1 MLLLGDPRVASRWG
15 GLFRRPP
22 PPEVE
27 NGEDAVRGYTSTVL
41 ELLTRWEDLHQH
53 WLGAVDEQR
62 RNERLANAAA
72 VYRWQLNAIGAQLEA
87 LAVPPAV
94 AGWHEALVEALAVA
108 SSGTR
113 LLSHGYRFHNV
124 RMICDGGLVLE
135 EARERER
142 VVRDALRDAAGQQV
156 GAG

>member
-1 MLLLGDPRVASRWG
+1 VLQLGDPRVASRWG
-15 GLFRRPP
+15 ALFRRAPS
-22 PPEVE
+22 PEAE
-27 NGEDAVRGYTSTVL
+27 NGEGAVHAYTSAAL

-53 WLGAVDEQR
+53 WLVAVDEQR

-87 LAVPPAV
+87 LTVPPAV
-94 AGWHEALVEALAVA
+94 ATWHEALVKALGVA

-124 RMICDGGLVLE
+124 RMICDGGLLLE
-135 EARERER
+135 EACERAR
-142 VVRDALRDAAGQQV
+142 VVRDAFRDAAGQQV